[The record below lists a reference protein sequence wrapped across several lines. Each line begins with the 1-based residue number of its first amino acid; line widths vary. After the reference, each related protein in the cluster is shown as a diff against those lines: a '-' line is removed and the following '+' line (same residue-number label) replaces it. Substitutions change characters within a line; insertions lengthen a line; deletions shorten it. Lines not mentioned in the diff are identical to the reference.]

1 MNVLSYK
8 IRKNEKQEEKKKKAS
23 QELTVCKAGV
33 CKPNDHKNNHDN
45 EVKINIKQK
54 LEKKKKEGTKKQVE
68 VKSSGKTTRKGAQ
81 KDNYKKIAK
90 AEIGCV
96 SDMQMSDRHSD
107 ADQRMK
113 MQFI

>member
-45 EVKINIKQK
+45 EVKINRKQK
-54 LEKKKKEGTKKQVE
+54 LEKKKKREQKSKSKLNLAGKQHVKGRRKTITKKNC
-68 VKSSGKTTRKGAQ
+68 KSR
-81 KDNYKKIAK
+81 NRL
-90 AEIGCV
+90 CF
-96 SDMQMSDRHSD
+96 RH
-107 ADQRMK
+107 ADER
-113 MQFI
+113 

>member
-45 EVKINIKQK
+45 EVKINRKQK

-81 KDNYKKIAK
+81 KDNYKKKLQKQKSAVFQT
-90 AEIGCV
+90 C
-96 SDMQMSDRHSD
+96 R
-107 ADQRMK
+107 
-113 MQFI
+113 